1 MFDETS
7 GKWIKI
13 FKGYA
18 VAMFWLYIT
27 VGAIMCLVAWSGEL
41 GFIDEG
47 FFDGIICLAGGF
59 ILAYAQLVV
68 NMLVIQL
75 LNNIQ
80 IIREKVEAM

>member
-18 VAMFWLYIT
+18 VAKFWLYVIA
-27 VGAIMCLVAWSGEL
+27 GAIMCFVGWSGEL
-41 GFIDEG
+41 RWIDDGFL
-47 FFDGIICLAGGF
+47 DGIIWLAGGF
-59 ILAYAQLVV
+59 LLAYVQLVV
-68 NMLVIQL
+68 NMLIIQL